1 MCFMQ
6 QGVKFTEVWHMWF
19 FAGALIWYHT
29 HKDTQHTRASRP
41 THPYKYIFAPSVM
54 CLQQPTLL
62 HLMDNLM
69 ISKNYFPRCYF
80 FLIIIHLQR
89 SYIFWLDAIRLGS
102 SNNTGVSK
110 RNTHT
115 YTPNIQRKITLE
127 RVS

>member
-1 MCFMQ
+1 MC
-6 QGVKFTEVWHMWF
+6 VLCNKASSLLRSDTWF

-29 HKDTQHTRASRP
+29 HKDTQHTRASRL
-41 THPYKYIFAPSVM
+41 THPYKYIFAPFVI

-69 ISKNYFPRCYF
+69 ISKYFPGCYF

-89 SYIFWLDAIRLGS
+89 SYIFWLDAIRPGS

-110 RNTHT
+110 QNTHI
-115 YTPNIQRKITLE
+115 YTPNIQRKTTLE

>member
-1 MCFMQ
+1 
-6 QGVKFTEVWHMWF
+6 
-19 FAGALIWYHT
+19 
-29 HKDTQHTRASRP
+29 
-41 THPYKYIFAPSVM
+41 M

-69 ISKNYFPRCYF
+69 ISKNYFPGYYF

-102 SNNTGVSK
+102 SKNTGVSK
-110 RNTHT
+110 QNTHI